1 MRTLRPTAGSAA
13 EVPTKQRAALPVEK
27 RALLQRRKGLR
38 LPYAA
43 RELAQLGRAAETGG
57 DKMNKNKFK
66 TALQQALGRPLPV
79 GFMTDEIRPYK
90 PKGKITGYDL
100 VAVKLMLRA
109 AEENKS
115 LEQLLR
121 ALGENPET
129 PDPVTIID
137 DMPKADGNQR
147 E

>member
-1 MRTLRPTAGSAA
+1 MS
-13 EVPTKQRAALPVEK
+13 
-27 RALLQRRKGLR
+27 
-38 LPYAA
+38 
-43 RELAQLGRAAETGG
+43 
-57 DKMNKNKFK
+57 KNKFK
-66 TALQQALGRPLPV
+66 AALQQALARPLPE
-79 GFMTDEIRPYK
+79 GLLTDEVRPYK

-100 VAVKLMLRA
+100 VATKLMLRA

-137 DMPKADGNQR
+137 DMPKADG
-147 E
+147 

>member
-1 MRTLRPTAGSAA
+1 M
-13 EVPTKQRAALPVEK
+13 QRVCRNCK
-27 RALLQRRKGLR
+27 FC
-38 LPYAA
+38 
-43 RELAQLGRAAETGG
+43 
-57 DKMNKNKFK
+57 FK
-66 TALQQALGRPLPV
+66 TALRQALARPLPE

-129 PDPVTIID
+129 PDTVTIID
-137 DMPKADGNQR
+137 DMPKTDG
-147 E
+147 

>member
-1 MRTLRPTAGSAA
+1 
-13 EVPTKQRAALPVEK
+13 
-27 RALLQRRKGLR
+27 
-38 LPYAA
+38 
-43 RELAQLGRAAETGG
+43 
-57 DKMNKNKFK
+57 MNKNKFK
-66 TALQQALGRPLPV
+66 TALQQALARPLPV
-79 GFMTDEIRPYK
+79 GFLTDEIRPYK
-90 PKGKITGYDL
+90 PKSKITGYDF

-137 DMPKADGNQR
+137 DMPKTDG
-147 E
+147 

>member
-1 MRTLRPTAGSAA
+1 MRTLLPTAGSAA
-13 EVPTKQRAALPVEK
+13 EVPTEQRAALPVEK
-27 RALLQRRKGLR
+27 RTQLQRRKWLR
-38 LPYAA
+38 LPYAT
-43 RELAQLGRAAETGG
+43 RELAQLGRAAETGW
-57 DKMNKNKFK
+57 DKMSENKFK
-66 TALQQALGRPLPV
+66 AALQQALARPLPD

-121 ALGENPET
+121 ALAENPVT
-129 PDPVTIID
+129 PDTVTIID
-137 DMPKADGNQR
+137 DMPKTDG
-147 E
+147 

>member
-1 MRTLRPTAGSAA
+1 MS
-13 EVPTKQRAALPVEK
+13 E
-27 RALLQRRKGLR
+27 
-38 LPYAA
+38 
-43 RELAQLGRAAETGG
+43 
-57 DKMNKNKFK
+57 NKFK
-66 TALQQALGRPLPV
+66 TALQQALARPLPE
-79 GFMTDEIRPYK
+79 GFMTDEMRPYK

-137 DMPKADGNQR
+137 DMPKADGQPTRHNTEHR
-147 E
+147 TRL

>member
-13 EVPTKQRAALPVEK
+13 EMPTEQRAALPVEK
-27 RALLQRRKGLR
+27 RARLQRRKGLR

-43 RELAQLGRAAETGG
+43 RELAQLGRTY
-57 DKMNKNKFK
+57 KMRRHKMSENKFK
-66 TALQQALGRPLPV
+66 TALQQALARPLPK
-79 GFMTDEIRPYK
+79 GFMTDEVRPYK

-115 LEQLLR
+115 FEQLLR
-121 ALGENPET
+121 AFGENPET
-129 PDPVTIID
+129 PDTVTIID
-137 DMPKADGNQR
+137 DMPTTDG
-147 E
+147 